1 MRDYTDDVLMSQ
13 YQNGEAAAMNE
24 LVRRYK
30 NPVFRYL
37 NRLMANTAEAEE
49 LSQDV
54 FLKVHQNRLRYEPRG
69 SFRSWIFSIAHNLY
83 VSAIRKRKWLTPWP
97 RKSPDFDEPMDM
109 ASPAPSPDL
118 LACAADLSTAVQQAV
133 HKLPLLQREA
143 LILREYEKLE
153 YEEIA
158 KILQAPIG
166 TIKTLIYRAK
176 ENLRAE
182 LLPIVNEWR
191 NDA

>member
-1 MRDYTDDVLMSQ
+1 MSR

-37 NRLMANTAEAEE
+37 FRLTANSAEAEE
-49 LSQDV
+49 LAQDV
-54 FLKVHQNRLRYEPRG
+54 FLRVHQNRLSYQPQG

-97 RKSPDFDEPMDM
+97 RKGADSDEPMDL

-118 LACAADLSTAVQQAV
+118 LACAADISITVQQAV
-133 HKLPLLQREA
+133 QKLPLLQREA

-153 YEEIA
+153 YAEIA